1 MYVHRFRHTILRMEK
16 RTMKKF
22 LVTLVL
28 LILAAVVGYL
38 AIGREL
44 IDKYT
49 YGKEY
54 ADLQEYF
61 GVSGEQA
68 AILLQNDLLQE
79 RAILR
84 DGRCYFPMSVVE
96 EYLTDGF
103 YYEEEVDS
111 LLFTTAD
118 TTYAVEIGS
127 DQLRNTNG
135 SEGLGYPASFRE
147 NNEIYLETDL
157 LSRFARFSV
166 SVYDYHVQLK
176 TQWGLADM
184 RKITDD
190 TQVRVLGGI
199 KSPILKD
206 VAEGDS
212 VELLEEM
219 ETWSKVKTSD
229 ALIGYVENKK
239 MRAASSLEEIP
250 AQAPDL
256 PEYTSVSLDG
266 KAVVGFHA
274 IYSEGG
280 NDTLGEALSEA
291 PGMNVIAPTWYSIQN
306 EAADY
311 RSYASAS
318 YVEKAHE
325 KGLQVWPV
333 WDNFNYALEN
343 GTSIDTVSLFSSME
357 MRDRLA
363 RTMVDETIA
372 IGADG
377 INLDME
383 GLPSECGP
391 HYVQFL
397 KELGIL
403 CRRQGLVFSIDNYV
417 PFHFNNFYRL
427 DVQGRVADYVIIMGY
442 DEHTLGSS
450 EQGSVASIDY
460 VSNGLDRTLDQVPA
474 GKVINAL
481 PLYTI
486 LWSQTGSEPGS
497 EYITLNNVDSFVER
511 TGIEPEWN
519 EETCQNYA
527 EWTSGETTYRIWLE
541 DEESILAKLNVMKA
555 KEIGGAA
562 AWRLG
567 YGTPEVWQLISGYAG
582 D

>member
-1 MYVHRFRHTILRMEK
+1 
-16 RTMKKF
+16 MKKF

-184 RKITDD
+184 RKITGD

-266 KAVVGFHA
+266 KAIVGFHA

-280 NDTLGEALSEA
+280 NDTLGEVLSEA

-363 RTMVDETIA
+363 RAMVDETIA